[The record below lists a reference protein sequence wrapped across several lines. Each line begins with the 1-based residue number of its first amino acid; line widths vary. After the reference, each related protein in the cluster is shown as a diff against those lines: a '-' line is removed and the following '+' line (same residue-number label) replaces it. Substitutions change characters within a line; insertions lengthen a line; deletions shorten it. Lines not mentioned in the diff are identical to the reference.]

1 MSIQLPGDEQSKAIQ
16 EVAKTATKA
25 IGAAEKFGGFV
36 ARLVS
41 GSLEQ
46 GIGIF
51 EDKLRYARWE
61 RQARLMT
68 KASELML
75 QIGEANFSQAIPLK
89 LALPLL
95 QAASVEDDDY
105 LQDLW
110 ARMLVGA
117 ATGVSQAELTRA
129 HIAML
134 EQLSSFE
141 ARILSVVYA
150 LPYEEARHAGILT
163 DELPMA
169 ARVRPETDQSNPKD
183 PEAAVCLAL
192 SNLGRVNCILV
203 HRSMGGG
210 EHFSVV
216 HPTRLGLSLVGAFTL
231 GPSR

>member
-1 MSIQLPGDEQSKAIQ
+1 LPGDEQSKAIQ

-68 KASELML
+68 RASELMRKL
-75 QIGEANFSQAIPLK
+75 GESNFSRAIPLK

-110 ARMLVGA
+110 ARLLVGA
-117 ATGVSQAELTRA
+117 ATGVSQADLTRA

-141 ARILSVVYA
+141 ARILGVVYA
-150 LPYEEARHAGILT
+150 LPYEAARHAGVLT
-163 DELPMA
+163 EDLPIA
-169 ARVRPETDQSNPKD
+169 AKVRLERDQSTPRD
-183 PEAAVCLAL
+183 PDAEVCLAL
-192 SNLGRVNCILV
+192 SNLDRVSCILV

-210 EHFSVV
+210 EYFSVV
-216 HPTRLGLSLVGAFTL
+216 HPTRLGLSLIQAYTL
-231 GPSR
+231 RPNR